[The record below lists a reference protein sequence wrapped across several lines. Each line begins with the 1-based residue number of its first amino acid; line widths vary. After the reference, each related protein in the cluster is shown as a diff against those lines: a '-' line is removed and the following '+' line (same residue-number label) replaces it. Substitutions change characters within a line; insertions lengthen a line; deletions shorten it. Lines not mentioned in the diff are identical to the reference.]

1 MTNKTNLARALFAL
15 VAAIAV
21 TLVVASPASA
31 SKLGSSTLKPNHG
44 TFEGFADIG
53 IGVETTGKA
62 KGTDKGLHF
71 PITRGSVDPETGK
84 AKFWH
89 TGGLK
94 FSYNGMSVEFSDF
107 IVKVAGKKN
116 LIKGDIGSGKT
127 RFADLNAK
135 KIDIQEKKDGK
146 LLYSNIKVFLAKK
159 GAKLIEKELGLGS
172 DYDLAG
178 IKLGKLTTKFKSGG
192 AGL

>member
-1 MTNKTNLARALFAL
+1 MKTTNLLRAGSAL

-44 TFEGFADIG
+44 TFEAFADIG
-53 IGVETTGKA
+53 IGVEATGKA
-62 KGTDKGLHF
+62 KFTDKGLHL
-71 PITRGSVDPETGK
+71 PITSGKVDPETGE
-84 AKFWH
+84 AKFVH

-94 FSYNGMSVEFSDF
+94 FTYNGMSIDF
-107 IVKVAGKKN
+107 DNLVVKVAGKKN
-116 LIKGDIGSGKT
+116 LIKAETGDGKV

-135 KIDIQEKKDGK
+135 KLDIVQKGTKFT
-146 LLYSNIKVFLAKK
+146 YSNIKVFLAKK
-159 GAKLIEKELGLGS
+159 GAKAIEKALGLG
-172 DYDLAG
+172 DAYDLG
-178 IKLGKLTTKFKSGG
+178 GVKLGNLTTKFKSGG

>member
-1 MTNKTNLARALFAL
+1 MTKTTNLGRALFAL
-15 VAAIAV
+15 VAAVAL

-31 SKLGSSTLKPNHG
+31 AKLGSSTLKPNHG

-116 LIKGDIGSGKT
+116 LIKASIEGGKT

-135 KIDIQEKKDGK
+135 KLDIVQKGTKFT
-146 LLYSNIKVFLAKK
+146 YSNIKVFLAKK

>member
-1 MTNKTNLARALFAL
+1 MKTTNLLRAGFAL

-44 TFEGFADIG
+44 TFEAFADIG
-53 IGVETTGKA
+53 IGVEATGKA
-62 KGTDKGLHF
+62 KFTDKGLHL
-71 PITRGSVDPETGK
+71 PITSGKVDPETGE
-84 AKFWH
+84 AKFVH
-89 TGGLK
+89 TGG
-94 FSYNGMSVEFSDF
+94 VEFSMNGAAIEFEDL
-107 IVKVAGKKN
+107 IVKVAGHKN
-116 LIKGDIGSGKT
+116 LIKASVGSDKT

-135 KIDIQEKKDGK
+135 KLDIVQKGTKFT
-146 LLYSNIKVFLAKK
+146 YSNIKVFLAKK
-159 GAKLIEKELGLGS
+159 SAKAIEKALSLS
-172 DYDLAG
+172 DDYDLAG